1 MPRDHY
7 VAQTYLKHFLD
18 PALGNLL
25 HAYDKTDL
33 KHFTPTTKN
42 ICCAQDWDTNPYF
55 EDDRAIDQY
64 LRVIEPKWDHGVV
77 DIQNLLKYEEV
88 KYFMAGYIAVLVSC
102 TPASIRTLTHA
113 TAEMVASSGNIIARQ
128 IQNYPERFPGAKPL
142 PPDVFEQLMA
152 SGGLVAKIDPKHTH
166 ARTMQN
172 LVDLQWHF
180 YKSPWMILDN
190 QTDSPFLTSDFPV
203 AYYYP
208 KPHSQLPYRFAPIS
222 PRYAVLIKPSLD
234 DADRKAPKESFG
246 KFPSTE
252 TAIRSIRPEFPKI
265 LNKIT
270 IQGAE
275 QFVISA
281 YDAPWIMK
289 MVKKYQNWK
298 MDSGTV
304 RLPHG
309 NGELIVSRSMPREQA
324 A

>member
-18 PALGNLL
+18 PNLDKLL
-25 HAYDKTDL
+25 HAYDKKLL

-55 EDDRAIDQY
+55 EDERAVDKY
-64 LRVIEPKWDHGVV
+64 LRIIEPKWNDGVENIG
-77 DIQNLLKYEEV
+77 DLLKYEEI

-102 TPASIRTLTHA
+102 TPSSVRTSTHA
-113 TAEMVASSGNIIARQ
+113 IEEIIASSSNIIAQ
-128 IQNYPERFPGAKPL
+128 QMQNYPERFPDQKPL
-142 PPDVFEQLMA
+142 PPEIFEQILA
-152 SGGLVAKIDPKHTH
+152 AGGLKATVDPKHTH
-166 ARTMQN
+166 ARSMQN
-172 LVDLQWHF
+172 LINLQWCF

-190 QTDSPFLTSDFPV
+190 ETDSPFLTSDFPV

-208 KPHSQLPYRFAPIS
+208 KPQTRVPYRFVPIS
-222 PRYAVLIKPSLD
+222 PRYAILIKTSTD
-234 DADRKAPKESFG
+234 RADRKAPEEPFSEY
-246 KFPSTE
+246 PITE
-252 TAIRSIRPEFPKI
+252 IDIRPVKSTFPKI
-265 LNKIT
+265 LNKLT

-275 QFVISA
+275 QFIISA

-289 MVKKYQNWK
+289 LVKKYKNWK

-304 RLPHG
+304 RLPYE
-309 NGELIVSRSMPREQA
+309 NGEMIISRNMPREQA